1 MISKTIGFRGFANI
15 FRQTHPAGSQ
25 LPCSSAPGL
34 EKAIAALHAVVVQL
48 LSARQP
54 GQTHTDYVWNPRYNA
69 KIAWIY
75 HISKHEKTYME
86 KWKPKNEWPLWVQLM
101 FNTKVTLHCQY
112 AKCSSCTKMLIQ
124 VNSFRNLNQITWLEP
139 LLLRPFEFEQRLEAK
154 QLAAQPTADP
164 SCTIQTSEGN
174 LLHAQSIEY
183 FQTQKS
189 TKNDPSYKRDL
200 LTKMRKK
207 WSNPPFSS
215 IKSIKSLPVISTG
228 WDKLRLSAVLLSVA
242 LLVKVPPP
250 GRDDQPSGSFRFGT
264 NLGQ

>member
-1 MISKTIGFRGFANI
+1 
-15 FRQTHPAGSQ
+15 
-25 LPCSSAPGL
+25 
-34 EKAIAALHAVVVQL
+34 
-48 LSARQP
+48 
-54 GQTHTDYVWNPRYNA
+54 
-69 KIAWIY
+69 
-75 HISKHEKTYME
+75 ME

-112 AKCSSCTKMLIQ
+112 VKCSFCTKLLIQ

-183 FQTQKS
+183 FQTQKKY
-189 TKNDPSYKRDL
+189 KNDPSYKRDL
-200 LTKMRKK
+200 LTQMRKK

-242 LLVKVPPP
+242 LLVKVLPP
-250 GRDDQPSGSFRFGT
+250 GRDDQPSGT
-264 NLGQ
+264 NLGQYQQQPCGKSRLKHKCAFNPWLLPTWKYVELLSIFRWNHVKSTTKSPGQTNQNSDRVFAAGHYSSCIPPSLQCGDTIEFCLKLF